1 MERFVAWLAEL
12 SPLTIYL
19 VIGVSTF
26 IENAFPPIPSDLT
39 VAFGGFLTL
48 HSGVA
53 AIPVWLV
60 GWLGNFAGSISVYL
74 VAHRYG
80 RRFVASPLGQRL
92 LPGEAIVAMER
103 EYLRFGLA
111 GIFLARLLPGF
122 RSFIAPF
129 VGLVGLPPLQALL
142 PIALASGLW
151 YGFLTWAGV
160 RLGAEWEA
168 ISRFIAHLNRGLA
181 IIALVVA
188 LAIGLLVWRRAKA
201 QGPRRNRLLRLIG
214 AALGDEAAAAAAGAS
229 PDTATEGAAALL
241 HELTHADP
249 AFTLDERTA
258 IADFLRTRWG
268 LGQPPRATNGHA
280 AVSLSDTRELISTVA
295 DRYDQGRRIG
305 LAARL
310 YRIAW
315 SDGTLS
321 QHEERLMIRI
331 GDLLGL
337 SPEELAEARRRAA
350 S

>member
-1 MERFVAWLAEL
+1 MEQFVAWLAEL

-19 VIGVSTF
+19 VIGVSTY
-26 IENAFPPIPSDLT
+26 IENVFPPIPSDIT

-48 HSGVA
+48 HSGVS

-60 GWLGNFAGSISVYL
+60 GWLGNFAGSATVYL
-74 VAHRYG
+74 LALRYG

-103 EYLRFGLA
+103 EYLRFGVA
-111 GIFLARLLPGF
+111 GIFFARLLPGF

-129 VGLVGLPPLQALL
+129 VGLVGLPPLRALL

-151 YGFLTWAGV
+151 YGFLAWAGV

-168 ISRFIAHLNRGLA
+168 ISRFIAHLNRSLA
-181 IIALVVA
+181 IVAVVVA
-188 LAIGLLVWRRAKA
+188 LGIGLLVWRRAKA

-214 AALGDEAAAAAAGAS
+214 AALGDEAAAAGAE
-229 PDTATEGAAALL
+229 PDMATEGAAALL
-241 HELTHADP
+241 HELTHSDP

-258 IADFLRTRWG
+258 IADYLRTRWG
-268 LGQPPRATNGHA
+268 LGQNPRDSDARS
-280 AVSLSDTRELISTVA
+280 AVPLSDTRELISTVA
-295 DRYDQGRRIG
+295 DRYDQGRRMG
-305 LAARL
+305 LAERL
-310 YRIAW
+310 YRIARD
-315 SDGTLS
+315 DGTLS
-321 QHEERLMIRI
+321 QHEERLMLRI

-337 SPEELAEARRRAA
+337 GPEELAEARRRAI

>member
-1 MERFVAWLAEL
+1 MEQFVAWLAEL

-19 VIGVSTF
+19 VIGVSTY
-26 IENAFPPIPSDLT
+26 IENIFPPIPSDLT

-48 HSGVA
+48 HSGVS

-60 GWLGNFAGSISVYL
+60 GWLGNFAGSVTVYL
-74 VAHRYG
+74 VALRYG

-103 EYLRFGLA
+103 EYLRFGVA

-129 VGLVGLPPLQALL
+129 VGLVGLRPLRALL
-142 PIALASGLW
+142 PILLASGLW
-151 YGFLTWAGV
+151 YGFLAWAGV

-168 ISRFIAHLNRGLA
+168 ISRFVAHLNRGLA
-181 IIALVVA
+181 IVAVVVA
-188 LAIGLLVWRRAKA
+188 LGIGFLVWRRMKA

-214 AALGDEAAAAAAGAS
+214 VALGDEANAAATGAD
-229 PDTATEGAAALL
+229 PDMATEGAAALL
-241 HELTHADP
+241 HELTHSDP

-258 IADFLRTRWG
+258 IADYLRSRWG
-268 LGQPPRATNGHA
+268 LGQVPRGSDGHS
-280 AVSLSDTRELISTVA
+280 AVPLSDTRELISTVA
-295 DRYDQGRRIG
+295 DRYDQARRMG
-305 LAARL
+305 LAERL
-310 YRIAW
+310 YRIAR

-321 QHEERLMIRI
+321 QHEERLMLRI

-337 SPEELAEARRRAA
+337 SPEELAEARLRTG